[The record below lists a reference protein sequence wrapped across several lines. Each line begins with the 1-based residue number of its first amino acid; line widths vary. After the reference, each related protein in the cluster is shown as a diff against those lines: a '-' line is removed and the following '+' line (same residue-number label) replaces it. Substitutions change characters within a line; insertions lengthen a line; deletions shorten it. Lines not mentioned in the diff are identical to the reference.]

1 MKTSIKLLA
10 GIIGFVFLL
19 LLSLRIA
26 GLNPKGPRPGL
37 WLSGTIATTAVADW
51 SFSDQ
56 YSMIQV
62 QTRPWYFVPHSVTI
76 FCASYEN
83 RLYLQAL
90 GKTWKGYVLRDP
102 RVRIKI
108 ADRLY
113 DGTAVP
119 VTDQREYLGVAQS
132 MKNKY
137 GGPLRKEFYPDVY
150 LRFASR

>member
-10 GIIGFVFLL
+10 GIIGFVLL
-19 LLSLRIA
+19 LLLGLRIT

-37 WLSGTIATTAVADW
+37 WLSGTTEKSAVADW

-56 YSMIQV
+56 YPLVQV
-62 QTRPWYFVPHSVTI
+62 QTRPWYFLPHSVTI

-90 GKTWKGYVLRDP
+90 GKTWKAYVLRNP
-102 RVRIKI
+102 QVRIKI

-113 DGTAVP
+113 DGT
-119 VTDQREYLGVAQS
+119 
-132 MKNKY
+132 
-137 GGPLRKEFYPDVY
+137 
-150 LRFASR
+150 

>member
-1 MKTSIKLLA
+1 MKTSVKLLA
-10 GIIGFVFLL
+10 GIVAFVFLL
-19 LLSLRIA
+19 LLGLRIT

-83 RLYLQAL
+83 RLHLQAL

-119 VTDQREYLGVAQS
+119 VTDQEEYRGVVQS
-132 MKNKY
+132 MTKKY
-137 GGPLRKEFYPDVY
+137 GRPSPEEFYTDVY
-150 LRFASR
+150 FRFASR

>member
-19 LLSLRIA
+19 LLGLRIT

-37 WLSGTIATTAVADW
+37 WLSGTNAKTAVADW

-56 YSMIQV
+56 YPMIQV

-76 FCASYEN
+76 YCVSYEN
-83 RLYLQAL
+83 RLYLQAF
-90 GKTWKGYVLRDP
+90 GKTWKAYVLRDP
-102 RVRIKI
+102 RVRIKV
-108 ADRLY
+108 AERLY

-119 VTDQREYLGVAQS
+119 VTDREEYRGVARS
-132 MKNKY
+132 MTEKY
-137 GGPLRKEFYPDVY
+137 GKTWPEEFYPDVY
-150 LRFASR
+150 FRFASR

>member
-10 GIIGFVFLL
+10 GIIGLVFLL
-19 LLSLRIA
+19 LLSLRIT
-26 GLNPKGPRPGL
+26 GFNPKGPRPGL
-37 WLSGTIATTAVADW
+37 WLSWMIAKTAVADW

-56 YSMIQV
+56 YPMVQV
-62 QTRPWYFVPHSVTI
+62 QTRPWYIVPHSVTI

-90 GKTWKGYVLRDP
+90 GKTWKEYVLHDP

-119 VTDQREYLGVAQS
+119 ITDQQEYWGVAQS
-132 MKNKY
+132 MKKKY
-137 GGPLRKEFYPDVY
+137 GGPLPKE
-150 LRFASR
+150 